1 VKVMARAFDRGA
13 ALDLVKAG
21 VDYQIREMF
30 ESALVL
36 GGEALR
42 LLGSSDEEVADV
54 LDGVRERDRQRFA
67 AQLVGGLRA
76 GRDLLLSNAEEQ
88 ARESGAV
95 TGPSEPVMLE
105 PAPQKADS

>member
-1 VKVMARAFDRGA
+1 
-13 ALDLVKAG
+13 
-21 VDYQIREMF
+21 MF